1 MLNVNAETV
10 AAALPYDQL
19 IDALNAAFAA
29 EVDVPL
35 RAHHEIPVPGG
46 TDGTLLLM
54 PAWRSGQSIGI
65 KIATVFPDN
74 ASLGSPAV
82 FASYL
87 LLSAETGVPVA
98 VLDGTEITVRRTAAA
113 SALASRYLSREDSR
127 RLLMVGT
134 GNLAPH
140 MVLAHASARPIAQVS
155 IWGRREE
162 AALDLARRLE
172 ATGLH
177 TDVVTELDRAVAR
190 ADIISCATLAGEPLI
205 RGDWLVPGQHLDLVG
220 AFTPAMREAD
230 DEALKRA
237 DIYVDTRAGALA
249 EAGEIVQGIANGAI
263 DEDRICGELSE
274 LAKGTVGGRSD
285 DAAITL
291 FKSVGTALEDLA
303 AAELVIRNLDFAID
317 AS

>member
-10 AAALPYDQL
+10 ARALPYDQL
-19 IDALNAAFAA
+19 IDALNTAFAA
-29 EVDVPL
+29 DVEVPL
-35 RAHHEIPVPGG
+35 RAHHTVPVPDG

-54 PAWRSGQSIGI
+54 PAWSEGQSIGI
-65 KIATVFPDN
+65 KVATVFPDN
-74 ASLGSPAV
+74 ADLGSPAV

-113 SALASRYLSREDSR
+113 SALASRYLSREDST

-140 MVLAHASARPIAQVS
+140 MVLAHASVRPIEQVS
-155 IWGRREE
+155 VWGRREE
-162 AALDLARRLE
+162 AATDLAGRLE
-172 ATGLH
+172 AAGLQAM
-177 TDVVTELDRAVAR
+177 VVTDLEEAVAT
-190 ADIISCATLAGEPLI
+190 ADIVSCATLASEPLI
-205 RGDWLVPGQHLDLVG
+205 SGNWLLPGQHLDLVG
-220 AFTPAMREAD
+220 AFTPTMREAD

-237 DIYVDTRAGALA
+237 DVYVDTRAGALS

-263 DEDRICGELSE
+263 SEDRICGELSE
-274 LAKGTVGGRSD
+274 LANGTVDGRRD

-303 AAELVIRNLDFAID
+303 AAELVIRNLGS
-317 AS
+317 ASP